1 MEGVVMRGATVEKE
15 GDEASGVRRLQA
27 AALSRAER
35 T

>member
-1 MEGVVMRGATVEKE
+1 VEKE
-15 GDEASGVRRLQA
+15 EDEASGVRRLQA